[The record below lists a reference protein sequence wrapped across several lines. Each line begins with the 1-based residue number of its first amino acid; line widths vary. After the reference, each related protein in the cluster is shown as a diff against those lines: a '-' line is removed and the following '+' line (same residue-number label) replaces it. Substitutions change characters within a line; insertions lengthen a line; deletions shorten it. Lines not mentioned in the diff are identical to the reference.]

1 MKPSLNE
8 YSFTTEAVEGP
19 TSLFTRV
26 IATPALTIVM
36 ASLLGVEG
44 GTAEVPATHTDVNAT
59 SNFIVYIS
67 KDTSPYSELRSRDVV
82 LPCRLFH
89 WIHLVANANRDKQRS
104 YSQHFHFLSSRF
116 ST

>member
-44 GTAEVPATHTDVNAT
+44 GTAEVPATQT
-59 SNFIVYIS
+59 
-67 KDTSPYSELRSRDVV
+67 
-82 LPCRLFH
+82 
-89 WIHLVANANRDKQRS
+89 QM
-104 YSQHFHFLSSRF
+104 
-116 ST
+116 